1 MNKIKKIHAR
11 EILDSR
17 GNPTVEVEMILE
29 NGMKAWSS
37 VPSGASTGVHEAHE
51 LRDGEKRM
59 NGKGVRKAIKNIH
72 EIIAPAIVGMDPLE
86 QKEIDKK
93 MLELDG
99 TENKSKLGA
108 NAILAVSMVSARLG
122 AMLSEKKLYSY
133 IAELSGRE
141 AKMVRPF
148 FNVINGGKHAGNTLP
163 FQEFMISPNRESY
176 TENYEIASE
185 VYAQLKKNLK
195 KKFGGAAT
203 LLGDEGGFAPD
214 HIESADEVLDLL
226 MEAVRDAGHEGKV
239 DFALDVAASE
249 FYENGKYNLG
259 FKTEQDDMRT
269 VDEMI
274 DIYVGLCE
282 KYPIISVEDP
292 FDQEDFGAFAR
303 LREILS
309 DGENSLAGRKIQVV
323 GDDLTVTNPQRI
335 QKAIEEKSCNSLLL
349 KINQIGS
356 ITEAIEAF
364 QLAKSDGWTVMVSHR
379 SGETTDD
386 FIADFAVGVGA
397 EQVKFGSVARG
408 ERVVKYNR
416 LLSISEV
423 LNSKN

>member
-1 MNKIKKIHAR
+1 MNKIKKLHAR

-17 GNPTVEVEMILE
+17 GNPTIELEMILE
-29 NGMKAWSS
+29 NGIKAWSS
-37 VPSGASTGVHEAHE
+37 VPSGASTGIHEAHE
-51 LRDGEKRM
+51 LRDGEERM
-59 NGKGVRKAIKNIH
+59 NGKGVRKAIQNIH
-72 EIIAPAIVGMDPLE
+72 EIIAPAITGMNPLE
-86 QKEIDKK
+86 QKEIDEK

-99 TENKSKLGA
+99 TENKFKLGA
-108 NAILAVSMVSARLG
+108 NAILAVSMVVARLG
-122 AMLSEKKLYSY
+122 AMLSQKKLYQY
-133 IAELSGRE
+133 IAGLSGRK

-176 TENYEIASE
+176 AENYEIATE

-195 KKFGGAAT
+195 KKFGGAST

-226 MEAVRDAGHEGKV
+226 MEAVRDAGHKGKV

-249 FYENGKYNLG
+249 FYEDGKYNLG
-259 FKTEQDDMRT
+259 FKTEEDDFKT

-274 DIYVGLCE
+274 EIYTELCE

-292 FDQEDFGAFAR
+292 FDQEDFDAFAR
-303 LREILS
+303 LREILN
-309 DGENSLAGRKIQVV
+309 DKGIQVV
-323 GDDLTVTNPQRI
+323 GDDLTVTNPKRI
-335 QKAIEEKSCNSLLL
+335 QSAIENKSCNSLLL

-364 QLAKSDGWTVMVSHR
+364 KLAKSDNWTVMVSHR

-386 FIADFAVGVGA
+386 FIADFAVGIGA

-416 LLSISEV
+416 LLAISEE
-423 LNSKN
+423 LSI